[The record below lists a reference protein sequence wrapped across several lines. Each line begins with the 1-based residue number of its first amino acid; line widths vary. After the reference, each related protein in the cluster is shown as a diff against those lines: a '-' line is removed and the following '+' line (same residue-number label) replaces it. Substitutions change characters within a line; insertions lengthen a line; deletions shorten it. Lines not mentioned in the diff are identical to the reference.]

1 RHEILRTTLQL
12 VDGHAE
18 QIIAP
23 ADQGFN
29 LTTQDLRPL
38 AAAEKQAAMEDAIRH
53 EYSHPFD
60 FAAEPL
66 IRGQL
71 LKLAG
76 DEHVILLTQ
85 HHMVSDGWSLNIL
98 IHELTT
104 LYAAFSQGQPDPLP
118 ALPVQYADY
127 ALWQRTGLQGER
139 LEKQVNFW
147 RHALHGAPAL
157 LELPTDRVRP
167 AVQS

>member
-38 AAAEKQAAMEDAIRH
+38 TAAEKQAAMEDAIRH

-85 HHMVSDGWSLNIL
+85 HHMVS
-98 IHELTT
+98 
-104 LYAAFSQGQPDPLP
+104 
-118 ALPVQYADY
+118 
-127 ALWQRTGLQGER
+127 
-139 LEKQVNFW
+139 
-147 RHALHGAPAL
+147 
-157 LELPTDRVRP
+157 
-167 AVQS
+167 